1 MVSLHC
7 MNTRHN
13 LKDLNSDLFIL
24 LRDSFAGAIQFVIHE
39 QSGNTCHQHI
49 RLCMMQTLLKYDHMK
64 DERDKKAEPKVV
76 VQGPDMV
83 PEWSQLTSVGLMCTP
98 QSFREGAAPP
108 ATGDAA
114 LHAPPPPPPVGAS
127 PGPGSKAAA
136 GATQGT
142 RLARPLARAPPLQ
155 RGPPAPPVRMA
166 RLLHAD
172 DWAGAKAMGA
182 RRPPEPPA
190 LCPAELALLDGGDP
204 RGWLAPALQGLCS
217 GPDAAAREQPG
228 GAGGAP
234 GSGRQRPQ
242 TGRPAQGV
250 QRQRRLAAN
259 ARERRRMHGLNHA
272 FDQLR
277 NVIPSFNNDKKLS
290 KYETLQMAQ
299 IYINALSELLQA
311 PEPPAAAAAAAA
323 AEPKAEPRPLLR
335 TALQDAAPAVP
346 AVGSAPRGSPASA
359 VTAAPTATART
370 RFPPGPAP
378 GGFAG
383 PLDGLR
389 FSTFDGSSL
398 AAVGAPPGGLLPPA
412 PDDASKTSPRSHRS
426 DGEFSPRSHYSD
438 SDEAT

>member
-1 MVSLHC
+1 
-7 MNTRHN
+7 
-13 LKDLNSDLFIL
+13 
-24 LRDSFAGAIQFVIHE
+24 
-39 QSGNTCHQHI
+39 
-49 RLCMMQTLLKYDHMK
+49 
-64 DERDKKAEPKVV
+64 
-76 VQGPDMV
+76 
-83 PEWSQLTSVGLMCTP
+83 
-98 QSFREGAAPP
+98 
-108 ATGDAA
+108 
-114 LHAPPPPPPVGAS
+114 
-127 PGPGSKAAA
+127 
-136 GATQGT
+136 
-142 RLARPLARAPPLQ
+142 
-155 RGPPAPPVRMA
+155 MA

-217 GPDAAAREQPG
+217 
-228 GAGGAP
+228 
-234 GSGRQRPQ
+234 
-242 TGRPAQGV
+242 GRPAQGV